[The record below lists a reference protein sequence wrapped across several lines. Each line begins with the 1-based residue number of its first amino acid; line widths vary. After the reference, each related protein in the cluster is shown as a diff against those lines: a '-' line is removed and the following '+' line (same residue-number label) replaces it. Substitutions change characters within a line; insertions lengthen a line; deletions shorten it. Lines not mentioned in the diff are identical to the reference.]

1 MTSSNFKRLR
11 GLCILWLILVTALLP
26 ACLTPE
32 EAIAEVD
39 LEAYEIVGDKQEA
52 LYGARRPFRIDP
64 GQHRIMV
71 TVVDPETGMVREGA
85 TLALDLATVLEVAAV
100 NSRSFQDQ
108 KELLYQAALGLMRE
122 REDFHNSPFAGI
134 GADVAS
140 GSTGETLG
148 ADTQFG
154 VTKMIERGGSYALS
168 LGLDFLRFVSSPTST
183 SNFSSLLN
191 LNITLPFLRNAGR
204 EIAYENLV
212 QADRNALYAMR
223 NFERF
228 KQTYGVSVVTQ
239 YLRVLAQ
246 SERIA
251 IAEANYK
258 NLQIARA
265 EVEERFEVGR
275 VSRVEVD
282 QNKQAEL
289 SGEVG
294 VVNAKLGFESSL
306 DSLKDFLGLPVDLE
320 VTIRKEDRQMLDALV
335 AEAFDVEG
343 KRAMSVAFE
352 SRLDFRNVVD
362 GVADAGR
369 RVHAA
374 ENGILPD
381 FTLELNATPV
391 SKTLNPLKYNYQDGT
406 YSAAFDMDLA
416 LDRDLESISLRQAVI
431 NLDVAL
437 RNQEDAREGIKLD
450 VRTALR
456 SLLQARENHRIAKVA
471 VELARKRVS
480 DTRDLQREGRA
491 TTRDFLESQD
501 ALVRLEN
508 DLVDRT
514 VDYRIAF
521 LDLFRDTGA
530 LVVSAEGLNH
540 EVSRKLLSGE

>member
-1 MTSSNFKRLR
+1 MNSFTYKGFRAFCFLS
-11 GLCILWLILVTALLP
+11 LVLLTALLSG
-26 ACLTPE
+26 CLTPE

-39 LEAYEIVGDKQEA
+39 REAYDIVGDKQES

-64 GQHRIMV
+64 GQHRIML
-71 TVVDPETGMVREGA
+71 TVVDPETGLVREGA
-85 TLALDLATVLEVAAV
+85 KLSLDLATVLEIAAV
-100 NSRSFQDQ
+100 NSRTFQDQ
-108 KELLYQAALGLMRE
+108 KELLYQAALGLMSE
-122 REDFHNSPFAGI
+122 REDFRNSPFAGL
-134 GADVAS
+134 GGSAS
-140 GSTGETLG
+140 SSGTGESIG
-148 ADTQFG
+148 GDAQFG
-154 VTKMIERGGSYALS
+154 VTNMIERGGSFALS
-168 LGLDFLRFVSSPTST
+168 LGLDFLRFVSSPTSE
-183 SNFSSLLN
+183 SYSSFLN

-212 QADRNALYAMR
+212 QADRDALYALR

-228 KQTYGVSVVTQ
+228 KQTYGVSVVSQ

-246 SERIA
+246 SERIR

-258 NLQIARA
+258 NLQIARG

-306 DSLKDFLGLPVDLE
+306 DGLKDFLGLPVDLE
-320 VTIRKEDRQMLDALV
+320 VTIRKEDRQQLEALV
-335 AEAFDVEG
+335 AEAFDVDG
-343 KRAMSVAFE
+343 KHALKVAFE

-369 RVHAA
+369 RVHVA
-374 ENGILPD
+374 ENGLLPD
-381 FTLELNATPV
+381 FTLNLAAAPV
-391 SKTLNPLKYNYQDGT
+391 SKTLKPLKYNYKDGT

-431 NLDVAL
+431 NLDVAI

-456 SLLQARENHRIAKVA
+456 SLRQARENHRIANVA

-540 EVSRKLLSGE
+540 DVSRKLLAGE